1 MTVAIDKKNYTFD
14 DYLRF
19 EETTN
24 QRHEYRDGEIIE
36 MTGGTINHNRLA
48 LNFAAYLIFALE
60 DPQYNT
66 FIADVKLWIE
76 SHKIATYPDVML
88 IVGDPVYYGN
98 NQTTVTNPSLIV
110 EVLSKSTQYYDQG
123 DKFFYYRS
131 LLELQEYILI
141 DQSQYHVT
149 QFNKTNDG
157 KWLLSDCIGE
167 NAVLKLTTVDIE
179 IKMQD
184 LYRRVKFE
192 EKNL

>member
-36 MTGGTINHNRLA
+36 MTGGAINHNRLA

-60 DPQYNT
+60 EPQYNT

-98 NQTTVTNPSLIV
+98 NQTTVTNP
-110 EVLSKSTQYYDQG
+110 
-123 DKFFYYRS
+123 
-131 LLELQEYILI
+131 
-141 DQSQYHVT
+141 
-149 QFNKTNDG
+149 
-157 KWLLSDCIGE
+157 
-167 NAVLKLTTVDIE
+167 
-179 IKMQD
+179 
-184 LYRRVKFE
+184 
-192 EKNL
+192 